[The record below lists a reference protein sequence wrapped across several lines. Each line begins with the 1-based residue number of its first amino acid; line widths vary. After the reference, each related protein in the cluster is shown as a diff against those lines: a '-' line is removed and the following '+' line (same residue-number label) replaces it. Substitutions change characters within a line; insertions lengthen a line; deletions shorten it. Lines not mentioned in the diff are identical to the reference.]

1 MNDKKHP
8 FDESLISAYLD
19 GELNESEQRE
29 FEAFIQNTPSLK
41 QLVKDISTVRS
52 MVAAASPLEKSTRSF
67 QSAEWTASATIP
79 NASPS
84 EPLTAAPSTNSA
96 TTSNRNHLSLGLLAS
111 LAAVVLIFIT
121 TKWLMDKQPY
131 SGQQIALDTN
141 PPQSLPPAEL
151 HAESAPQKSM
161 AASAEEPE
169 AQLDPARG
177 RRAAIDAPA
186 PSIAPMVAEEM
197 SAPQVAGAAAP
208 PFSSEA
214 RDFLA
219 YVEQKLNA
227 EANIQETSR
236 WRFISGNVGNANF
249 QAETPDLPQG
259 VSVDESARIIYVE
272 PGQSEDEII
281 LQMTAENAKAILQL
295 ANLDREP
302 SEDLSKEPD
311 LLAIAVPS
319 RQGIAKPTDT
329 KMEQDRSDRIAD
341 SRNQK
346 TWTIDFSPQLADN
359 IALATDKS
367 GAMGKE
373 LVDGSSLGGGPG
385 SGMSGLGGGYGGGY
399 GGIPNEASERSQ
411 SKVSGSGFF
420 SPKPSAMRAANKPDS
435 QSANP
440 STAPQSSTD
449 PTTQTQQS
457 LKSANLA
464 TELGKERGASPE
476 SQAKEKRMRIRILI
490 KKEPSSSGS
499 NE

>member
-1 MNDKKHP
+1 MNEKKNP

-19 GELNESEQRE
+19 GELNDSEQRE
-29 FEAFIQNTPSLK
+29 VEASIQNTPSLQ
-41 QLVKDISTVRS
+41 QLVKDISTLRS

-67 QSAEWTASATIP
+67 QSAEWTASVT
-79 NASPS
+79 NSSVSPT
-84 EPLTAAPSTNSA
+84 EPLTAAPLTNSV
-96 TTSNRNHLSLGLLAS
+96 TTSNRNRLSLGLLAS
-111 LAAVVLIFIT
+111 LAAVVLIFMT

-151 HAESAPQKSM
+151 HAESALQNSM

-169 AQLDPARG
+169 AQSDSARG
-177 RRAAIDAPA
+177 RHAAMDAPA
-186 PSIAPMVAEEM
+186 PSIAPMVAEAM

-208 PFSSEA
+208 PFSTEA
-214 RDFLA
+214 RDFLT

-236 WRFISGNVGNANF
+236 WRFINRNVGNANF
-249 QAETPDLPQG
+249 QAEIPDSPQG
-259 VSVDESARIIYVE
+259 VSVDESARNIYVE

-302 SEDLSKEPD
+302 SEDLSKEQD

-319 RQGIAKPTDT
+319 RQEIAKPTDT
-329 KMEQDRSDRIAD
+329 KTEQDRTDRIAD
-341 SRNQK
+341 TQNQK
-346 TWTIDFSPQLADN
+346 TWTIDFSPQLAAN
-359 IALATDKS
+359 VALTPNENGVK
-367 GAMGKE
+367 GKE
-373 LVDGSSLGGGPG
+373 LANDTVLGGGPG
-385 SGMSGLGGGYGGGY
+385 SSMSGLGGGY
-399 GGIPNEASERSQ
+399 GGIPNEASERSP

-420 SPKPSAMRAANKPDS
+420 SPKPSAMRAANRPDS
-435 QSANP
+435 QSATP
-440 STAPQSSTD
+440 STAPQPSTD
-449 PTTQTQQS
+449 QTTQTQQS
-457 LKSANLA
+457 LKSANQA
-464 TELGKERGASPE
+464 TESAHARGASPE
-476 SQAKEKRMRIRILI
+476 SQAKEKLMRIRILI